1 MRQARSKRQ
10 GGYMD
15 RGISALI
22 VDTATLSR
30 LEGDLPKTPELR
42 IESDSTETDDDSFVT
57 TSHPWTE
64 PWNGQDL
71 NIRLGH
77 GCKAPFKTPPFI
89 AIDDE
94 DHEIIA
100 DKDDENLFRDSITK
114 SRLLLA
120 ANRSITQRSLG
131 RIEERTKPP
140 RPPREPTVNNDLFHS
155 SLPDRGKIMTA
166 AQFESYREVKG
177 RQDSSEADEESHR
190 DDRDDDSD
198 NEDQAEISKRYR
210 NARKKQEAHI
220 TNYRKN
226 MLKTTG
232 DPNLLPTR
240 SALSTPSPSQDDDV
254 PLALLQVRRRPS
266 ESSRAPTRLGN
277 PKSNPSLRSTIQ
289 QPVRRP
295 STARS
300 IASQQP
306 TRRPSTERS
315 VVSHHPPSRRPSTG
329 QSKASQNP
337 NSPLPVFARG
347 LPHDPF
353 GANNR
358 NVPSGVVYPPQA
370 QQTLYPGGLVSVIAI
385 EQRDRAMRRRA
396 QSRAPKMNQQQNPM
410 HWGGGAPAYPYG
422 QPTSMYGA
430 PPMQQPQMRMSQA
443 QPVPNI
449 RTDVQ
454 SQIMQQ
460 TAQTLN
466 SQLWLMQMMNCMNQ
480 QANPNFAPMPQ
491 QPWQGYNPMPQ
502 GMQQAMPQVNG
513 FPLPPQAPVE
523 SFSTL
528 PGYANAGMGPAGM
541 DYAAFQTAQQYSVN
555 MSTHRPGT
563 MYTPSIAPSER
574 SNAGLPSRYRAGT
587 VYTPSIAPSER
598 STVGLPSRYRPVS
611 KAASQRAVEGNTP
624 TKDTNSINSYMGA
637 TAGDTTSVAQSGSS
651 GIGSG
656 HSEHGT
662 RGKKEKKDRRRAM
675 WMGKKET
682 SDSSCTTLGCFSSQS
697 PSQSPEES
705 RYNNRQWGR

>member
-1 MRQARSKRQ
+1 MPFERPF
-10 GGYMD
+10 
-15 RGISALI
+15 
-22 VDTATLSR
+22 VAT
-30 LEGDLPKTPELR
+30 G
-42 IESDSTETDDDSFVT
+42 
-57 TSHPWTE
+57 
-64 PWNGQDL
+64 
-71 NIRLGH
+71 
-77 GCKAPFKTPPFI
+77 
-89 AIDDE
+89 DE

-100 DKDDENLFRDSITK
+100 DKDDENLFRDSI
-114 SRLLLA
+114 SRSQLFLDP
-120 ANRSITQRSLG
+120 NRSISQRSLG
-131 RIEERTKPP
+131 RIEENTKPP
-140 RPPREPTVNNDLFHS
+140 SLEPTVNNDLFHS

-177 RQDSSEADEESHR
+177 RQDSSEADEESHG
-190 DDRDDDSD
+190 DGRDDDSD
-198 NEDQAEISKRYR
+198 NEDEAAISKRHR
-210 NARKKQEAHI
+210 NARRKQEAHI

-226 MLKTTG
+226 MIKTTG

-240 SALSTPSPSQDDDV
+240 SALSTPPSPSQDDDV
-254 PLALLQVRRRPS
+254 PLALLQVHRRPS
-266 ESSRAPTRLGN
+266 ESSRPPTRLGN
-277 PKSNPSLRSTIQ
+277 PKSNSSLRSTIQ

-306 TRRPSTERS
+306 TRRPSTARS
-315 VVSHHPPSRRPSTG
+315 VTSQHGPSRRPSTG

-353 GANNR
+353 GSNNR
-358 NVPSGVVYPPQA
+358 NVPSGAVYPPQA
-370 QQTLYPGGLVSVIAI
+370 QQSLYPGGLVSVIAI

-396 QSRAPKMNQQQNPM
+396 QSRAPKMNPQQNHM
-410 HWGGGAPAYPYG
+410 QWGGGAPAYPYG
-422 QPTSMYGA
+422 QASSMYGA
-430 PPMQQPQMRMSQA
+430 PGMQQPQMRMSHA
-443 QPVPNI
+443 QPAPNL
-449 RTDVQ
+449 RSDVQ

-460 TAQTLN
+460 TAQNLN

-480 QANPNFAPMPQ
+480 QGNPNFAPMPQ

-502 GMQQAMPQVNG
+502 VNG
-513 FPLPPQAPVE
+513 FPVPPPAPVE

-541 DYAAFQTAQQYSVN
+541 DYAAFQATQQFRVN

-563 MYTPSIAPSER
+563 MYTPSVAPSER
-574 SNAGLPSRYRAGT
+574 SNVGMPSRYRPGT

-611 KAASQRAVEGNTP
+611 KAASQRGIETNTP
-624 TKDTNSINSYMGA
+624 SKDTNSINSYLGVA
-637 TAGDTTSVAQSGSS
+637 GGDTTSVAQSGSS
-651 GIGSG
+651 GFGSG
-656 HSEHGT
+656 QSEQGT
-662 RGKKEKKDRRRAM
+662 RVKKEKKDKRRAM
-675 WMGKKET
+675 WMGKRET
-682 SDSSCTTLGCFSSQS
+682 SDTSCATLGCFSSQS

>member
-10 GGYMD
+10 GGYME

-22 VDTATLSR
+22 VDSATLSR
-30 LEGDLPKTPELR
+30 LEGEPPKTPELR
-42 IESDSTETDDDSFVT
+42 VESDSTETDDDSFVT

-64 PWNGQDL
+64 TWNGQDL
-71 NIRLGH
+71 NIRFGH
-77 GCKAPFKTPPFI
+77 GTKVPFERPFV
-89 AIDDE
+89 ATGDE
-94 DHEIIA
+94 DHELIA
-100 DKDDENLFRDSITK
+100 DKDDENLFRDSISK
-114 SRLLLA
+114 SRLFLDP
-120 ANRSITQRSLG
+120 NRSISQRSLG
-131 RIEERTKPP
+131 RIEENTKPP
-140 RPPREPTVNNDLFHS
+140 PLEPTVNNDLFHS

-177 RQDSSEADEESHR
+177 RQDSSQADEESHG
-190 DDRDDDSD
+190 DGRDDDSD
-198 NEDQAEISKRYR
+198 NEDEAAISKRHR
-210 NARKKQEAHI
+210 NERRKQEAHI
-220 TNYRKN
+220 INYRKN
-226 MLKTTG
+226 MIKTTG
-232 DPNLLPTR
+232 DPNLLLTR
-240 SALSTPSPSQDDDV
+240 SALSTPPSPPQDDDV

-266 ESSRAPTRLGN
+266 GSSRPPTRLDN
-277 PKSNPSLRSTIQ
+277 PKPNPSLRSTIQ

-306 TRRPSTERS
+306 TRRPSTARS
-315 VVSHHPPSRRPSTG
+315 VASQHGPSRGPSTG

-358 NVPSGVVYPPQA
+358 NVPSGAVYPPQA
-370 QQTLYPGGLVSVIAI
+370 QQSLYPGGLVSVIAI

-396 QSRAPKMNQQQNPM
+396 QSRAPKMNPQQNHM

-422 QPTSMYGA
+422 QASSMYGA
-430 PPMQQPQMRMSQA
+430 PGMQQPQMRMSHA
-443 QPVPNI
+443 QPAPSL
-449 RTDVQ
+449 RSDMQ

-460 TAQTLN
+460 TAQNLN

-480 QANPNFAPMPQ
+480 QGNPSFAPMPQ

-502 GMQQAMPQVNG
+502 VNG
-513 FPLPPQAPVE
+513 FPVPPPAPVE

-541 DYAAFQTAQQYSVN
+541 DYAAFQAAQQFRVN

-574 SNAGLPSRYRAGT
+574 SNVGLPSRYRPGT

-611 KAASQRAVEGNTP
+611 KAASQRGIDTNTP
-624 TKDTNSINSYMGA
+624 TKETSSINSYLGA
-637 TAGDTTSVAQSGSS
+637 TGGDTTSVTQSGSS
-651 GIGSG
+651 GFGSG
-656 HSEHGT
+656 QSEQGT
-662 RGKKEKKDRRRAM
+662 RVKKEKKDKRRAM
-675 WMGKKET
+675 WMGKRET
-682 SDSSCTTLGCFSSQS
+682 SDTSCATLGCFSSQS

-705 RYNNRQWGR
+705 RYHNRQWGR

>member
-1 MRQARSKRQ
+1 MRPARSKRQ
-10 GGYMD
+10 GGYME

-22 VDTATLSR
+22 VDSATLSR
-30 LEGDLPKTPELR
+30 LEGDPPKTPELR
-42 IESDSTETDDDSFVT
+42 VESDSTETDDDSFVT

-71 NIRLGH
+71 NIRFGH
-77 GCKAPFKTPPFI
+77 GCKAPFEKPPFI

-94 DHEIIA
+94 DHEIIV
-100 DKDDENLFRDSITK
+100 DKDDENLFRDSISK

-120 ANRSITQRSLG
+120 ANRTISQRSLG
-131 RIEERTKPP
+131 RIEESTKPP
-140 RPPREPTVNNDLFHS
+140 PLPRSTANNDLFHS

-166 AQFESYREVKG
+166 AQFESYRERRG
-177 RQDSSEADEESHR
+177 RQDSIEADEESHR
-190 DDRDDDSD
+190 DDDSD
-198 NEDQAEISKRYR
+198 NEDEAEISKRHR

-240 SALSTPSPSQDDDV
+240 SALSTPPSPSQDDDV

-266 ESSRAPTRLGN
+266 ESSRPPTRLGN

-306 TRRPSTERS
+306 TRRPSTARS
-315 VVSHHPPSRRPSTG
+315 VTSQHPPSRRPSTG
-329 QSKASQNP
+329 QNKASQNP

-358 NVPSGVVYPPQA
+358 NVPSGAVYPPQA
-370 QQTLYPGGLVSVIAI
+370 QQSLYPGGLVSVIAI

-396 QSRAPKMNQQQNPM
+396 QSRAPKTNHQQSPMN
-410 HWGGGAPAYPYG
+410 WGGGAPAYPYG

-430 PPMQQPQMRMSQA
+430 PAMHQPQMRMSQA
-443 QPVPNI
+443 QPVPSI

-460 TAQTLN
+460 TAQNLN
-466 SQLWLMQMMNCMNQ
+466 SQLWLMQMMSCMNQ

-502 GMQQAMPQVNG
+502 AMPQVNG
-513 FPLPPQAPVE
+513 FPVPPQAPVE

-541 DYAAFQTAQQYSVN
+541 DYAAFQAAQQYRVN

-574 SNAGLPSRYRAGT
+574 SNVGHPTRYRAGT

-611 KAASQRAVEGNTP
+611 KAASQRGVETNTP
-624 TKDTNSINSYMGA
+624 TENTGSINSYMGT
-637 TAGDTTSVAQSGSS
+637 TAVDTTSVTQSS
-651 GIGSG
+651 GFSSG
-656 HSEHGT
+656 QSEQGT
-662 RGKKEKKDRRRAM
+662 KGKKEKKDRRRAM
-675 WMGKKET
+675 WMGKRET